1 MKKTMSKN
9 YKLYIASVSLPI
21 EVKPRIYAV
30 IADEIVKD
38 EVIAIAVREQYHL
51 CDGDIPNPKVKKFIY
66 DLVDNKIIDG
76 GGERFYI
83 VRALKEDR
91 IPLDT
96 KFQMVR
102 ANTAFEA
109 MQASSKA
116 LWLRKD
122 KILRWEA
129 KEATLVENLF
139 DIIHLGPISEN

>member
-1 MKKTMSKN
+1 M
-9 YKLYIASVSLPI
+9 
-21 EVKPRIYAV
+21 
-30 IADEIVKD
+30 
-38 EVIAIAVREQYHL
+38 IAIAVREQYHL
-51 CDGDIPNPKVKKFIY
+51 CDGDTPNPKVKKVIY

-83 VRALKEDR
+83 VRALKENR

-122 KILRWEA
+122 KTLRWEA
-129 KEATLVENLF
+129 KEATLVEDLF

>member
-1 MKKTMSKN
+1 MSKD
-9 YKLYIASVSLPI
+9 YKLRIVSVDFRDGTT
-21 EVKPRIYAV
+21 PRIYAV
-30 IADEIVKD
+30 VSDEPTNLNMIRGAIV
-38 EVIAIAVREQYHL
+38 EQYSL
-51 CDGDIPNPKVKKFIY
+51 YDGETPTPKTKIFEY
-66 DLVDNKIIDG
+66 DLVDHKIVDG

-83 VRALKEDR
+83 VKAVKKD
-91 IPLDT
+91 PLTDY

-122 KILRWEA
+122 KTLRWEA
-129 KEATLVENLF
+129 KEATLVEDLF